1 MNTHVYA
8 WLADATVTLHASF
21 VLFVMGGEIGIL
33 IGWLRNWRWAR
44 NPLFRISHLAAIL
57 FVILEAWL
65 GVNCP
70 LTVFEN
76 RLREMA
82 GQAGYDLSFI
92 GYWLNRILF
101 YSAPEWIFASIYS
114 GFGLLVVVTFIA
126 YPPRRT

>member
-1 MNTHVYA
+1 
-8 WLADATVTLHASF
+8 
-21 VLFVMGGEIGIL
+21 MGGEIGIL
-33 IGWLRNWRWAR
+33 VGWLRNWRWAR

-82 GQAGYDLSFI
+82 GQAGYELSFI
-92 GYWLNRILF
+92 GYWINRILF

-126 YPPRRT
+126 YPPRRN

>member
-1 MNTHVYA
+1 MNPQVYA

-21 VLFVMGGEIGIL
+21 VFFVVGGQLLIL
-33 IGWLRNWRWAR
+33 LGWLSNWHWTRN
-44 NPLFRISHLAAIL
+44 LIFRVAHLSAIL

-70 LTVFEN
+70 LTILEN

-82 GQAGYDLSFI
+82 GQAGYELSFI

-101 YSAPEWIFASIYS
+101 YSAPEWVFTSIYS
-114 GFGLLVVVTFIA
+114 GFGLLVVLTFIV
-126 YPPRRT
+126 YPPRRN